1 MAIQPQIAMGFRPP
15 QIESPLNMMSQFA
28 QLQSAQQANALR
40 QAQMQKMQLDEE
52 RRNALMMRAQS
63 GAPLT
68 FADVVPYGE
77 QGFAALKAQQDQL
90 KAQQETEAR
99 KQEQMRKR
107 QGTLAQTLFNLRDD
121 PSVDNLARAWQ
132 TLKEGGMGEGLESTV
147 AEMLLMTPEQRR
159 AAAEQYIKTTP
170 GMAEYIMGRSKEEA
184 ELAKTGMETQRAI
197 AQTDVE
203 RARLKGTLPT
213 QPPQQTELARL
224 LAEQK
229 QFPSGTPEFQAYQKA
244 IENYRRGV
252 TIETPVPVVDP
263 STGQVTY
270 ATRQEAIGKTPPQFM
285 EGLTPRERQQR
296 EAKFPAAKAAV
307 AAFDQKADKLDNLI
321 EQFVNHPGV
330 NQITGL
336 IGGRIVG
343 ITDEGRAAEALYN
356 TIMAQGG
363 FSELQAMRDASTSGG
378 ALGSVSNQENQF
390 LRDAFG
396 VTKRTQSTADL
407 IKGFKDVQ
415 STLRSSKLRVRQA
428 FEDTYAYRPEFT
440 QPAPV
445 TPSGGPAAAPAA
457 PAQPSTGAPIQLPKD
472 NADAVYN
479 SLPSGAQFIDPNGVL
494 RRKP

>member
-68 FADVVPYGE
+68 FEDVVPFGE
-77 QGFAALKAQQDQL
+77 QGFEALKAQQGQL
-90 KAQQETEAR
+90 KAQREEAER
-99 KQEQMRKR
+99 QQEQMRKR
-107 QGTLAQTLFNLRDD
+107 QSTLAQTLFNLRDD

-132 TLKEGGMGEGLESTV
+132 TLKEGGMGEGLEATV

-159 AAAEQYIKTTP
+159 AAADQYVRTTP
-170 GMAEYIMGRSKEEA
+170 GMDRYIADIEKTAAETALKA
-184 ELAKTGMETQRAI
+184 
-197 AQTDVE
+197 AQARDVG
-203 RARLKGTLPT
+203 KVK
-213 QPPQQTELARL
+213 PPQQTELARL

-229 QFPSGTPEFQAYQKA
+229 QFPSGTPEFQTYQKA

-270 ATRQEAIGKTPPQFM
+270 VTRQEAIGKTPPQFM

-321 EQFVNHPGV
+321 EQFVNHSGV

-396 VTKRTQSTADL
+396 VTKRTQNTADL
-407 IKGFKDVQ
+407 IKGFRDVQ

-472 NADAVYN
+472 NADAVFN